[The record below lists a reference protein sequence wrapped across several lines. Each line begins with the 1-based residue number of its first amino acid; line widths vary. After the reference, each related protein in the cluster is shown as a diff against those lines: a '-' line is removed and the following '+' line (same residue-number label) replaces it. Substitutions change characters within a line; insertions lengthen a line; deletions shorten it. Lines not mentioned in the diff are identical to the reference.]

1 MLLFSCYIV
10 SDSFVT
16 PLMVAPLGSSV
27 HGISQAR
34 ILEWLA
40 ISFSRNSW
48 RESNKHLLHRGF
60 VFFITEPP
68 GKPRNKKQQ
77 QEKTIEDNTDSMKTI
92 LKHKYTC
99 TIGKWQSWDFLHIRA
114 GFCGHIWKNN
124 HGNLIKSPKNL
135 KNI

>member
-1 MLLFSCYIV
+1 
-10 SDSFVT
+10 
-16 PLMVAPLGSSV
+16 MVAPLGSSV

-48 RESNKHLLHRGF
+48 RESNKHLLHCGF

-77 QEKTIEDNTDSMKTI
+77 QQKTLKTI
-92 LKHKYTC
+92 L
-99 TIGKWQSWDFLHIRA
+99 IA
-114 GFCGHIWKNN
+114 
-124 HGNLIKSPKNL
+124 
-135 KNI
+135 